1 MGQFSGSFFVVPE
14 MSGRWRDIPW
24 CFSPL
29 LTLLIQLSRSMSEVA
44 ETVIVPLLLEQ
55 SRVGNARDRKEGS
68 EVMEL
73 NLLSALL
80 PPNRFPSLCSLLCN
94 IPTTSGSRFSFPPF
108 FFFPPPPLKA
118 CENRD
123 RDCSFKEL
131 AGAGTMMVCERCT
144 VCVLDLVGGE
154 VEAKEGEESSR
165 SAQRRDPRSSGVGIG
180 IASPDVAGLDKG
192 MEVGVDL
199 RVKTRRRRVCIVFF
213 DDFVDRAT
221 SFSPC

>member
-1 MGQFSGSFFVVPE
+1 VVPE
-14 MSGRWRDIPW
+14 TAGRRTDIPW
-24 CFSPL
+24 CFNPL

-80 PPNRFPSLCSLLCN
+80 PPNCFPSLLSLLCN

-108 FFFPPPPLKA
+108 FFFPLPPLKA

-131 AGAGTMMVCERCT
+131 AGAGTMTVCERCT

-154 VEAKEGEESSR
+154 DEAKEGEESSR

-192 MEVGVDL
+192 VEVGVEL
-199 RVKTRRRRVCIVFF
+199 REKTRRRRECMVLF
-213 DDFVDRAT
+213 DDFVDRAS